1 MANTGMA
8 AAIASHMTTE
18 QLAELVESRGMVV
31 IDRTELLAHYGDL
44 REEVEGRGAIR
55 NGAETAINYLFEVLG
70 EPGAGE

>member
-1 MANTGMA
+1 MSIMSTQSSKRERIAEA
-8 AAIASHMTTE
+8 AE
-18 QLAELVESRGMVV
+18 AEGFVV

-55 NGAETAINYLFEVLG
+55 NGAEKAINYLFEVLG